1 MYLIV
6 GLGNPEKEYANTR
19 HNVGFDTVNEL
30 AKRHEIEIN
39 RNKFNS
45 LYGQGIIHNEKV
57 IILKPQTYMNLSG
70 IAVRNFKDF
79 YKIDLDKI
87 IIVHDDIDIEEGKI
101 KLRKIGGPGTHNGMK
116 SVVHE
121 LNSTEFPRIRIGTGS
136 PDDEIDLKE
145 FGVDDVNELKDYVL
159 EKIDDE
165 SRSILDE
172 AIINAAKAIEE
183 ILENGIDIAMNKFN

>member
-45 LYGQGIIHNEKV
+45 LYGQGIINNEKV

-136 PDDEIDLKE
+136 PDDEIDLK
-145 FGVDDVNELKDYVL
+145 DYVL
-159 EKIDDE
+159 EKIDTE
-165 SRSILDE
+165 SRSILDK
-172 AIINAAKAIEE
+172 AITNAANAIEE

>member
-30 AKRHEIEIN
+30 AKRNEIEIN

-45 LYGQGIIHNEKV
+45 LYGQGIINNEKV

-79 YKIDLDKI
+79 YKINIDKI

-121 LNSTEFPRIRIGTGS
+121 LNSTEFSRIRIGTGN
-136 PDDEIDLKE
+136 PDDEID
-145 FGVDDVNELKDYVL
+145 LKDYVL
-159 EKIDDE
+159 EKIDAE
-165 SRSILDE
+165 SRSVLDK
-172 AIINAAKAIEE
+172 AITNATNAIEE

>member
-45 LYGQGIIHNEKV
+45 LYGQGIINNEKV

-136 PDDEIDLKE
+136 PDDEIDLK
-145 FGVDDVNELKDYVL
+145 DYVL

-165 SRSILDE
+165 SRSVLDE

>member
-30 AKRHEIEIN
+30 AKRNEIEIN
-39 RNKFNS
+39 RKKFNS
-45 LYGQGIIHNEKV
+45 LYGQGVIKNEKV

-70 IAVRNFKDF
+70 ISVRSFKDF

-87 IIVHDDIDIEEGKI
+87 IIIYDDIDIETGKI
-101 KLRKIGGPGTHNGMK
+101 KLRKLGGPGTHNGMK

-121 LNSTEFPRIRIGTGS
+121 LNNTEFPRIRIGTGS
-136 PDDEIDLKE
+136 PDDEIDLK
-145 FGVDDVNELKDYVL
+145 DYVL
-159 EKIDDE
+159 EKMDDE
-165 SRSILDE
+165 TRTILDE
-172 AIINAAKAIEE
+172 AIENATNAIEE

>member
-39 RNKFNS
+39 RHKFNI
-45 LYGQGIIHNEKV
+45 LYGQGLINNEKV

-101 KLRKIGGPGTHNGMK
+101 KLRKVGGPGTHNGMK

-136 PDDEIDLKE
+136 PDDEIDLK
-145 FGVDDVNELKDYVL
+145 DYVL
-159 EKIDDE
+159 EKIDTE
-165 SRSILDE
+165 SRSILDK
-172 AIINAAKAIEE
+172 AITNAANAIEE

>member
-45 LYGQGIIHNEKV
+45 LYGQGIINNEKV

-79 YKIDLDKI
+79 YKIDMDKI

-101 KLRKIGGPGTHNGMK
+101 KLRKIGGPGTHNG
-116 SVVHE
+116 
-121 LNSTEFPRIRIGTGS
+121 
-136 PDDEIDLKE
+136 
-145 FGVDDVNELKDYVL
+145 
-159 EKIDDE
+159 KI
-165 SRSILDE
+165 
-172 AIINAAKAIEE
+172 
-183 ILENGIDIAMNKFN
+183 NK

>member
-30 AKRHEIEIN
+30 SRRNEIQIN

-45 LYGQGIIHNEKV
+45 LYGQGIINNEKV
-57 IILKPQTYMNLSG
+57 IILKPQTYMNSSG
-70 IAVRNFKDF
+70 IAVKNFKDF
-79 YKIDLDKI
+79 YKIDIDKI
-87 IIVHDDIDIEEGKI
+87 IVIHDDIDIEEGKI
-101 KLRKIGGPGTHNGMK
+101 KLRKLGGPGTHNGMK

-136 PDDEIDLKE
+136 PDDEIDLK
-145 FGVDDVNELKDYVL
+145 DYVL
-159 EKIDDE
+159 EKIDGE
-165 SRSILDE
+165 SRNVLDQ